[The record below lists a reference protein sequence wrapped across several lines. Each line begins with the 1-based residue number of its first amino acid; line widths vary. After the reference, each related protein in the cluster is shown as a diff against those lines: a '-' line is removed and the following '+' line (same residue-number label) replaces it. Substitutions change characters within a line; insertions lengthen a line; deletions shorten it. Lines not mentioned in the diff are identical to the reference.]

1 MQLPSAMLRL
11 PVNNA
16 ASSDVKKKKKDYR
29 IDDDMQISPEIIIS
43 KHLKSG
49 LIKSHLCYFISS

>member
-1 MQLPSAMLRL
+1 MQ
-11 PVNNA
+11 PVQRY
-16 ASSDVKKKKKDYR
+16 KKKKKEKKDYQN
-29 IDDDMQISPEIIIS
+29 DDDMQISPEIIIS